1 MLTMM
6 MQLFQNS
13 RATGQQRHEIFCKNT
28 STTVAAAQSAAQA
41 VFITVHLPE
50 MQRINTLG
58 PEVLLK
64 RPITSHVVVEL
75 VRDLRKQSTAS

>member
-13 RATGQQRHEIFCKNT
+13 RATGQQRHEIFCTNT
-28 STTVAAAQSAAQA
+28 STTVAAAQA
-41 VFITVHLPE
+41 VFVTVHLPE

-58 PEVLLK
+58 PEILLK